1 MRGRAFAS
9 VRSWL
14 QNARYRNAFVAARE
28 NRAGWPKPRYTL
40 LLGGQV
46 AMTSSLLVGAKP
58 GGPGRLLSASVRNTA
73 RSFDL
78 QQLAAD
84 ADGGVCVPSHTR
96 SMVSV
101 ID

>member
-1 MRGRAFAS
+1 
-9 VRSWL
+9 
-14 QNARYRNAFVAARE
+14 
-28 NRAGWPKPRYTL
+28 
-40 LLGGQV
+40 
-46 AMTSSLLVGAKP
+46 MTSSLLVGAKP

-78 QQLAAD
+78 QRLAAD